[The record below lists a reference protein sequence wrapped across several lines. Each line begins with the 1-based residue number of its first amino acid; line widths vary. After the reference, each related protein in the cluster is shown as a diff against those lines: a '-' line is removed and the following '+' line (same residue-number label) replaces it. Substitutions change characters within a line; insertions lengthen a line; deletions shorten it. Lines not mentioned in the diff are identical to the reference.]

1 MKSRHAAFW
10 LFLAVLAFGA
20 MAASSPQCARS
31 SDEVTGPSLNSLAG
45 PGACDNDCKAA
56 RRLAI
61 REERRRHRLA
71 DRACNGDLECHA
83 IEDALH
89 AATLAE
95 IEADFQD
102 CLTACAHQQG
112 SGLGG
117 Q

>member
-10 LFLAVLAFGA
+10 LILAVMAFGA

-31 SDEVTGPSLNSLAG
+31 TDDVTGPSLGTLAG
-45 PGACDNDCKAA
+45 PNECENGCKAT
-56 RRLAI
+56 RRGEI

-71 DRACNGDLECHA
+71 SKACNGDEACHA
-83 IEDALH
+83 EEDALH
-89 AATLAE
+89 QMILAE
-95 IEADFQD
+95 IEQNYQD